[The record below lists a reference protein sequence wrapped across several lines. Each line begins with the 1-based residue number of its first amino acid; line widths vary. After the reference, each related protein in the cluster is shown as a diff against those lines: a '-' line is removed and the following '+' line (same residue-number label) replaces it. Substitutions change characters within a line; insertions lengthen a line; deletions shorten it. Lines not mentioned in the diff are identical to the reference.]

1 MNEEKTK
8 SRGEIMPPEK
18 IMSDVGSFAEKAIYL
33 ELLEQRILIQS
44 LKEELDELK
53 SLVARKVSHE

>member
-1 MNEEKTK
+1 MNNIKE
-8 SRGEIMPPEK
+8 SGEMMNDI
-18 IMSDVGSFAEKAIYL
+18 GSFAEKTIYL

-53 SLVARKVSHE
+53 SLICRKVGSQND